1 MPPLEGG
8 GKPPAPSLRVPLAT
22 KRDETKRKGQEA
34 LGTQSTSHPQNHDP
48 TCAILAQM
56 GNQSGRLACK
66 LPTIEHTLTHADV
79 RTHLGLSEDRGA
91 PLPLR
96 GMSRSP
102 KTRFSSTR
110 WLENQQ
116 ASAPP
121 TPPQPWLRA
130 FSKRKR
136 KFPSCFVAF
145 VPPSLSLG
153 GPDVASKVTQEAWLV
168 LAARR
173 VCPMRALV
181 SFSREN
187 QHAGHARP
195 RAVPACV
202 VNWAP
207 QSPSLS
213 LDSTRRSR
221 PRGGSRPGRCSRP
234 RILTTGPHLR
244 HARPVGK
251 AYLGL

>member
-22 KRDETKRKGQEA
+22 KRNEMEWKDQEA

-121 TPPQPWLRA
+121 LHPSHGFAL
-130 FSKRKR
+130 FRKGKGNFR
-136 KFPSCFVAF
+136 P
-145 VPPSLSLG
+145 
-153 GPDVASKVTQEAWLV
+153 
-168 LAARR
+168 
-173 VCPMRALV
+173 AL
-181 SFSREN
+181 
-187 QHAGHARP
+187 
-195 RAVPACV
+195 
-202 VNWAP
+202 
-207 QSPSLS
+207 SPSF
-213 LDSTRRSR
+213 
-221 PRGGSRPGRCSRP
+221 
-234 RILTTGPHLR
+234 HL
-244 HARPVGK
+244 PCPWGD
-251 AYLGL
+251 LM

>member
-1 MPPLEGG
+1 MEW
-8 GKPPAPSLRVPLAT
+8 K
-22 KRDETKRKGQEA
+22 DQEA

-121 TPPQPWLRA
+121 HSTPAMASRFFEKEKEISVLLCRLRST
-130 FSKRKR
+130 FL
-136 KFPSCFVAF
+136 V
-145 VPPSLSLG
+145 LG
-153 GPDVASKVTQEAWLV
+153 GD
-168 LAARR
+168 
-173 VCPMRALV
+173 PM
-181 SFSREN
+181 
-187 QHAGHARP
+187 
-195 RAVPACV
+195 
-202 VNWAP
+202 
-207 QSPSLS
+207 
-213 LDSTRRSR
+213 
-221 PRGGSRPGRCSRP
+221 
-234 RILTTGPHLR
+234 
-244 HARPVGK
+244 
-251 AYLGL
+251 

>member
-1 MPPLEGG
+1 M
-8 GKPPAPSLRVPLAT
+8 AT
-22 KRDETKRKGQEA
+22 KRNEMEWKDQEA

-145 VPPSLSLG
+145 VPPSFLG
-153 GPDVASKVTQEAWLV
+153 RGPDVVAQGDSGRL
-168 LAARR
+168 
-173 VCPMRALV
+173 
-181 SFSREN
+181 
-187 QHAGHARP
+187 ARP
-195 RAVPACV
+195 RG
-202 VNWAP
+202 AP
-207 QSPSLS
+207 RLLMRSSPLPRPF
-213 LDSTRRSR
+213 STIWVAS
-221 PRGGSRPGRCSRP
+221 
-234 RILTTGPHLR
+234 
-244 HARPVGK
+244 GK
-251 AYLGL
+251 